1 MVWTNGSSNQR
12 VGGVGVVLQS
22 PEGDLID
29 CVVRLQFSTTNNEV
43 EYETVPTG
51 LDLTKVVG
59 ASSVVMHSNLQVIIR
74 QINGDYKA
82 KGERMKEYLSMVK
95 ERVSYKLLAKFV

>member
-1 MVWTNGSSNQR
+1 M
-12 VGGVGVVLQS
+12 
-22 PEGDLID
+22 ID
-29 CVVRLQFSTTNNEV
+29 CVVRLQLPTTNNEV
-43 EYETVPTG
+43 EYEIVLTG
-51 LDLTKVVG
+51 LDLTKVTG

>member
-1 MVWTNGSSNQR
+1 M
-12 VGGVGVVLQS
+12 
-22 PEGDLID
+22 ID
-29 CVVRLQFSTTNNEV
+29 CVVRLQFPTTNNEV

-59 ASSVVMHSNLQVIIR
+59 ASSVVMYSNLQVIIR

-95 ERVSYKLLAKFV
+95 ERISYKLLAKFV